1 MSKKKFSVEN
11 EDLATVRTSLLNSNL
26 VRKLIMEMSD
36 EDFNQVKDNLE
47 KAIEQRNEL
56 KDSLAIIKKYMDD
69 AGVTAEHGISL
80 EDFYRE
86 FGKKL
91 QTGRKNDSGESNK
104 YRYEYNGQIMYWS
117 GQGRRPSVI
126 AEAIKAGGSLDDFLI
141 SQGTSS
147 SCSDYE

>member
-11 EDLATVRTSLLNSNL
+11 EDLSTVRTSLLNSNL

-69 AGVTAEHGISL
+69 AGVTAE
-80 EDFYRE
+80 DVYRE
-86 FGKKL
+86 L
-91 QTGRKNDSGESNK
+91 AKNYRRAEKTIQES
-104 YRYEYNGQIMYWS
+104 
-117 GQGRRPSVI
+117 
-126 AEAIKAGGSLDDFLI
+126 LI
-141 SQGTSS
+141 STGMSITVK
-147 SCSDYE
+147 

>member
-69 AGVTAEHGISL
+69 AGVTA
-80 EDFYRE
+80 
-86 FGKKL
+86 
-91 QTGRKNDSGESNK
+91 
-104 YRYEYNGQIMYWS
+104 
-117 GQGRRPSVI
+117 
-126 AEAIKAGGSLDDFLI
+126 
-141 SQGTSS
+141 
-147 SCSDYE
+147 

>member
-11 EDLATVRTSLLNSNL
+11 EDLSTVRTSLLNSNL

-69 AGVTAEHGISL
+69 AGVTAE
-80 EDFYRE
+80 DVYRE

-126 AEAIKAGGSLDDFLI
+126 AEAIKSGGSLDDFLI

>member
-11 EDLATVRTSLLNSNL
+11 EDLSTVRTSLLNSNL

-69 AGVTAEHGISL
+69 AGVTAEDG
-80 EDFYRE
+80 YRE

>member
-69 AGVTAEHGISL
+69 AGVTAE
-80 EDFYRE
+80 DVYRE

-91 QTGRKNDSGESNK
+91 QTDRKNDSGESNK

>member
-11 EDLATVRTSLLNSNL
+11 EDLSTVRTSLLNSNL
-26 VRKLIMEMSD
+26 VQKLIMEMSD

-69 AGVTAEHGISL
+69 AGVTAE
-80 EDFYRE
+80 DVYRE

>member
-11 EDLATVRTSLLNSNL
+11 EDLSTVRTSLLNSNL
-26 VRKLIMEMSD
+26 VWKLIMEMSD

-69 AGVTAEHGISL
+69 AGVTAE
-80 EDFYRE
+80 DVYRE

>member
-11 EDLATVRTSLLNSNL
+11 EDLSTVRTSLLNSNL

-69 AGVTAEHGISL
+69 AGVTV
-80 EDFYRE
+80 EDVYRE

>member
-69 AGVTAEHGISL
+69 AGVTAEDVYH
-80 EDFYRE
+80 E

>member
-1 MSKKKFSVEN
+1 MSMKKFSVEN

-69 AGVTAEHGISL
+69 AGVTAE
-80 EDFYRE
+80 DVYRE

>member
-11 EDLATVRTSLLNSNL
+11 EDLSTVRTSLLNSNL

-69 AGVTAEHGISL
+69 AGVTAE
-80 EDFYRE
+80 DVYRE
-86 FGKKL
+86 FG
-91 QTGRKNDSGESNK
+91 
-104 YRYEYNGQIMYWS
+104 
-117 GQGRRPSVI
+117 
-126 AEAIKAGGSLDDFLI
+126 
-141 SQGTSS
+141 
-147 SCSDYE
+147 

>member
-11 EDLATVRTSLLNSNL
+11 EDLSTVRTSLLNSNL

-69 AGVTAEHGISL
+69 AGVTAE
-80 EDFYRE
+80 DVYRE

-91 QTGRKNDSGESNK
+91 QTGRKNDSGDSNK

>member
-69 AGVTAEHGISL
+69 AGVTAE
-80 EDFYRE
+80 DVYRE

-117 GQGRRPSVI
+117 GQGRRPSVN

>member
-1 MSKKKFSVEN
+1 
-11 EDLATVRTSLLNSNL
+11 SNL

-69 AGVTAEHGISL
+69 AGVTAE
-80 EDFYRE
+80 DVYRE

>member
-11 EDLATVRTSLLNSNL
+11 EDLYCSYITSNSNL

-69 AGVTAEHGISL
+69 AGVTAE
-80 EDFYRE
+80 DVYRE
-86 FGKKL
+86 FGKNY
-91 QTGRKNDSGESNK
+91 RRAENDSGESNK

>member
-11 EDLATVRTSLLNSNL
+11 EDLSTVRTSLLNSNL

-69 AGVTAEHGISL
+69 AGVTAE
-80 EDFYRE
+80 DVYRE
-86 FGKKL
+86 FGKKI
-91 QTGRKNDSGESNK
+91 TD
-104 YRYEYNGQIMYWS
+104 GQKKRF
-117 GQGRRPSVI
+117 RRV
-126 AEAIKAGGSLDDFLI
+126 
-141 SQGTSS
+141 
-147 SCSDYE
+147 

>member
-1 MSKKKFSVEN
+1 KKFSVEN
-11 EDLATVRTSLLNSNL
+11 EDLSTVRTSLLNSNL

-69 AGVTAEHGISL
+69 AGVTAE
-80 EDFYRE
+80 DVYRE

>member
-56 KDSLAIIKKYMDD
+56 KNSLAIIKKYMDD
-69 AGVTAEHGISL
+69 AGVTAE
-80 EDFYRE
+80 DVYRE

>member
-69 AGVTAEHGISL
+69 AGVTAE
-80 EDFYRE
+80 DVYRE
-86 FGKKL
+86 FGKK
-91 QTGRKNDSGESNK
+91 
-104 YRYEYNGQIMYWS
+104 
-117 GQGRRPSVI
+117 
-126 AEAIKAGGSLDDFLI
+126 
-141 SQGTSS
+141 
-147 SCSDYE
+147 

>member
-69 AGVTAEHGISL
+69 AGVTAE
-80 EDFYRE
+80 DVYRE

-141 SQGTSS
+141 SQGSSS

>member
-56 KDSLAIIKKYMDD
+56 KDSLAIIKKYMDN
-69 AGVTAEHGISL
+69 AGVTAE
-80 EDFYRE
+80 DVYRE

>member
-11 EDLATVRTSLLNSNL
+11 EDLSTVRTSLLNSNL

-69 AGVTAEHGISL
+69 AGVTAE
-80 EDFYRE
+80 DVYRE

-91 QTGRKNDSGESNK
+91 QTDRKNDSGESNK

-141 SQGTSS
+141 SQDTS

>member
-11 EDLATVRTSLLNSNL
+11 EDLSTVCTSLLNSNL

-69 AGVTAEHGISL
+69 AGVTAE
-80 EDFYRE
+80 DVYRE

>member
-11 EDLATVRTSLLNSNL
+11 ENLSTVRTSLLNSNL

-69 AGVTAEHGISL
+69 AGVTAE
-80 EDFYRE
+80 DVYRE

>member
-69 AGVTAEHGISL
+69 AGVTAE
-80 EDFYRE
+80 DVYRE

-104 YRYEYNGQIMYWS
+104 YRYECNGQIMYWS

>member
-11 EDLATVRTSLLNSNL
+11 EDLSTVRTSLLNSNL

-69 AGVTAEHGISL
+69 AGVTAE
-80 EDFYRE
+80 DVYRE

-91 QTGRKNDSGESNK
+91 QTGRKNNSGESNK

>member
-11 EDLATVRTSLLNSNL
+11 EDLSTVRTSLLNSNL

-69 AGVTAEHGISL
+69 AGVTAE
-80 EDFYRE
+80 DVYRE

-141 SQGTSS
+141 SQEVSS
-147 SCSDYE
+147 GPDYE

>member
-11 EDLATVRTSLLNSNL
+11 EDLSTVRTSLLNSNL

-69 AGVTAEHGISL
+69 AGVTAE
-80 EDFYRE
+80 DVYRE

-117 GQGRRPSVI
+117 GQGRRPNVI

-141 SQGTSS
+141 SQDTS

>member
-69 AGVTAEHGISL
+69 AGVTAE
-80 EDFYRE
+80 DVYRE

-147 SCSDYE
+147 PCSDYE

>member
-47 KAIEQRNEL
+47 KAIKQRNEL

-69 AGVTAEHGISL
+69 AGVTAE
-80 EDFYRE
+80 DVYRE

>member
-11 EDLATVRTSLLNSNL
+11 EDLSTVRTSLLNSNL

-69 AGVTAEHGISL
+69 AGVTAE
-80 EDFYRE
+80 DVYRE

-91 QTGRKNDSGESNK
+91 QTDRKNDSGESNK

>member
-11 EDLATVRTSLLNSNL
+11 EDLSTVRTSLLNSNL

-69 AGVTAEHGISL
+69 AGVTAE
-80 EDFYRE
+80 DVYRE

-126 AEAIKAGGSLDDFLI
+126 AEAIKVGGSLDDFLI

>member
-11 EDLATVRTSLLNSNL
+11 EDLSTVRTSLLNSNL

-69 AGVTAEHGISL
+69 AGVTAE
-80 EDFYRE
+80 DVYRE

-141 SQGTSS
+141 SQDTS

>member
-69 AGVTAEHGISL
+69 AGVTAE
-80 EDFYRE
+80 
-86 FGKKL
+86 
-91 QTGRKNDSGESNK
+91 ES
-104 YRYEYNGQIMYWS
+104 
-117 GQGRRPSVI
+117 RRFS
-126 AEAIKAGGSLDDFLI
+126 
-141 SQGTSS
+141 
-147 SCSDYE
+147 

>member
-11 EDLATVRTSLLNSNL
+11 EDLSTVRTSLLNSNL

-69 AGVTAEHGISL
+69 AGVTAE
-80 EDFYRE
+80 DVYRE

-104 YRYEYNGQIMYWS
+104 YRYEYNGQMMYWS

>member
-1 MSKKKFSVEN
+1 
-11 EDLATVRTSLLNSNL
+11 TVRTSLLNSNL

-69 AGVTAEHGISL
+69 AGVTAE
-80 EDFYRE
+80 DVYRE

>member
-11 EDLATVRTSLLNSNL
+11 EDLSTVRTSLLNSNL

-69 AGVTAEHGISL
+69 AGVTAE
-80 EDFYRE
+80 DVYRE
-86 FGKKL
+86 FDKKL